1 MFWNGKTKISM
12 EEGLRLSDI
21 AHGIDN
27 IFLAKTLERE
37 EKHILTID
45 GFL

>member
-37 EKHILTID
+37 
-45 GFL
+45 